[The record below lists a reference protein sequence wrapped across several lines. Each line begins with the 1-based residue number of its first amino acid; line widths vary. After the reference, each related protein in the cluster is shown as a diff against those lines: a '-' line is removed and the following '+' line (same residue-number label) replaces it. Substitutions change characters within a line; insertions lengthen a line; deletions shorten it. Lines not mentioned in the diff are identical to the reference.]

1 MNSNNIKNEIFG
13 LLETISEQ
21 AETIKNHQGK
31 IPQLYLDIIKE
42 NIRKLYENIHN
53 LDKLNSKP
61 DIIKSETGK
70 IAETA
75 IKEKIEKKEPIVEIT
90 PALTE
95 KEITKEKEEPIK
107 IKPEIVK
114 DIQREIATAP
124 VEKKEPKPE
133 ITIKETTNEKNNKTK
148 EQPEITIP
156 KKKETTI
163 NMFSDNTI
171 SIGEKLMDK
180 QDKSIAAKM
189 QKVQIIDFRASI
201 GINDKFLFI
210 NELFEGDMKNYNDA
224 IDKLNS
230 FNNLNE
236 AIVSLNLLRIEYNW
250 NTNDE
255 VFIKL
260 NELIEDRYK

>member
-1 MNSNNIKNEIFG
+1 MNNKNIKKEISG

-21 AETIKNHQGK
+21 AETIKNHQEK

-53 LDKLNSKP
+53 LDKLNSKA
-61 DIIKSETGK
+61 DIIKPETGK
-70 IAETA
+70 IADTA

-90 PALTE
+90 PDLTE
-95 KEITKEKEEPIK
+95 KDITKEKEEPIK

-133 ITIKETTNEKNNKTK
+133 IAIDESTNEENNKTS
-148 EQPEITIP
+148 EQSVAPIP
-156 KKKETTI
+156 KKEETTI
-163 NMFSDNTI
+163 DMFSDNTI
-171 SIGEKLMDK
+171 SIGEKLIDK

-189 QKVQIIDFRASI
+189 QKTQIIDLRTSI

-210 NELFEGDMKNYNDA
+210 NELFEGDMKSYNDA

-236 AIVSLNLLRIEYNW
+236 AIVSINLLRIEYSW
-250 NTNDE
+250 KTNDE
-255 VFIKL
+255 AFIKL
-260 NELIEDRYK
+260 IELIEGRYK

>member
-1 MNSNNIKNEIFG
+1 MNNNNIKKEISG

-21 AETIKNHQGK
+21 AEIIKNHQEN

-53 LDKLNSKP
+53 LDILNSKP
-61 DIIKSETGK
+61 DTIR
-70 IAETA
+70 AETNKITDTG
-75 IKEKIEKKEPIVEIT
+75 IKNEIKKKEPIVEIT
-90 PALTE
+90 PTLTE
-95 KEITKEKEEPIK
+95 KEIKKEKEEPIK

-133 ITIKETTNEKNNKTK
+133 ITIEETTNEKNNKTK

-156 KKKETTI
+156 KKEETTI
-163 NMFSDNTI
+163 DMFSENTI

-189 QKVQIIDFRASI
+189 QKDQIIDLRTSI

-250 NTNDE
+250 KTNDE
-255 VFIKL
+255 AFIKL
-260 NELIEDRYK
+260 NELIEVKYK

>member
-1 MNSNNIKNEIFG
+1 MNNNNIKKEISG

-21 AETIKNHQGK
+21 AEIIKNHQEN

-61 DIIKSETGK
+61 DIIKPETGK

-90 PALTE
+90 PALSEKIKTE
-95 KEITKEKEEPIK
+95 AKEEPAKTKPESIK
-107 IKPEIVK
+107 DIQPEIVTSH
-114 DIQREIATAP
+114 E
-124 VEKKEPKPE
+124 EKKEPKPE
-133 ITIKETTNEKNNKTK
+133 IVIDESTNEENNKTLEQSVAPIPKIKETT
-148 EQPEITIP
+148 ID
-156 KKKETTI
+156 
-163 NMFSDNTI
+163 MFSDNTI
-171 SIGEKLMDK
+171 SIGEKLIDK

-189 QKVQIIDFRASI
+189 QKTQIIDLRTSI

-236 AIVSLNLLRIEYNW
+236 AIVSINLLRIEYKW
-250 NTNDE
+250 KTNDE
-255 VFIKL
+255 AFIKL
-260 NELIEDRYK
+260 NELIEGRYK